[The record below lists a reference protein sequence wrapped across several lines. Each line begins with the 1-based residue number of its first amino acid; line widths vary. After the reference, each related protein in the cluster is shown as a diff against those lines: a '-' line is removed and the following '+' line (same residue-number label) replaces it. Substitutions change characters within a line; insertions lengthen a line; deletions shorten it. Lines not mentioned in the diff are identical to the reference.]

1 MRIFFSILSIAYIA
15 GIFLFA
21 DSSVVSTLAAFNPY
35 SLLHIPLYGI
45 LTVLLIFSFIP
56 ITQLPVN
63 SLNQRNQRNLSR
75 EMRSLF
81 HWGPRNS
88 TNAMNPINT
97 INAINAMNSIN
108 AINATNSSNLNTR
121 YLFVGFIALI
131 VAIADEIHQAYVPGR
146 DASITDVLLDLVGI
160 ILVLFFAFRL
170 FKTKPSSCSL

>member
-35 SLLHIPLYGI
+35 SLLHIPLYGV

-75 EMRSLF
+75 LSRSESVRGEMRSLF
-81 HWGPRNS
+81 HWDPRNS
-88 TNAMNPINT
+88 TNA
-97 INAINAMNSIN
+97 
-108 AINATNSSNLNTR
+108 INATNTINLRAR
-121 YLFVGFIALI
+121 YLLPGGIASV

-146 DASITDVLLDLVGI
+146 DASITDVLLDLLGI

-170 FKTKPSSCSL
+170 LKTKPSFIH